1 MHLLIT
7 YKKQLPV
14 SLLGIAVLLWI
25 FGCTEPFEG
34 TVEGFEDVLVVDAI
48 ITNENKRQ
56 EVRLT
61 RSFRFDEEGPQ
72 AEENANVIV
81 EDGDGEQFVF
91 NEEEPGI
98 YLSSTPFAA
107 EMGKDYRL
115 SITTEDGKSYRSDT
129 MQLPTAS
136 TTIDELYAERTTND
150 QGEEG
155 MGIFIDTFDPSR
167 QSNYYRYE
175 YEETFKIIA
184 PFWSPNDVVF
194 IIQLSTGPVFE
205 VILRE
210 REERVCYGTDR
221 EKTIEIANTLNLSE
235 DRLGRFPV
243 RFIDRDNYILSH
255 RYSILVRQ
263 YVQTQEAFSYYED
276 LKGLSQSPNSVFT
289 EDQPGFLPG
298 NVFSLDD
305 NNENIAGFFEVT
317 AVTEERIFFSYE
329 DFFPGEDLPPYIQE
343 CTIAP
348 AFGEDLKGILDREN
362 SVLYE
367 FNPSEGGYLMTPRAC
382 GDCTALGSNKV
393 PDFWIE

>member
-1 MHLLIT
+1 MYPLIA
-7 YKKQLPV
+7 YKKRLTLPLFGMV
-14 SLLGIAVLLWI
+14 VLLWV

-72 AEENANVIV
+72 AEENANVTV

-107 EMGKDYRL
+107 EMGKDYSL
-115 SITTEDGKSYRSDT
+115 SITTEDGRSYLSDT

-155 MGIFIDTFDPSR
+155 MGIFVDTFDSSR

-184 PFWSPNDVVF
+184 PFWGPNDVVF
-194 IIQLSTGPVFE
+194 VIQLSTGPAFE

-221 EKTIEIANTLNLSE
+221 EKTIEIASTLNLSE
-235 DRLGRFPV
+235 DRLSRFPV
-243 RFIDRDNYILSH
+243 RFINRDNYILSH

-263 YVQTQEAFSYYED
+263 YVQTQEAFAYYED

-305 NNENIAGFFEVT
+305 DSENVAGFFEVT

-329 DFFPGEDLPPYIQE
+329 DFFPGEDLPPYVRE
-343 CTIAP
+343 CNIAP
-348 AFGEDLKGILDREN
+348 ASGEDLKGILEREN

-367 FNPSEGGYLMTPRAC
+367 FNLGYQMVPRAC

-393 PDFWIE
+393 PDFWVE